1 MILVDTSV
9 WVGYLRGDATPAVE
23 RLEELIDR
31 SAAIATTE
39 PIVMELLAGATRP
52 QELARVEAL
61 ADGLPLIPIDAVTD
75 YRDAA
80 QLYRSSAQ
88 NGHPIRSMLDCVI
101 AAVAI
106 RRDLPLLH
114 QDRDFVFLAAISPL
128 RVELAG

>member
-39 PIVMELLAGATRP
+39 PIVVELLAGATRP

-61 ADGLPLIPIDAVTD
+61 ADGLPSIPVDAVTD
-75 YRDAA
+75 YRDAG
-80 QLYRSSAQ
+80 QLYRSSAL

-114 QDRDFVFLAAISPL
+114 QDRDFAFLAEISPL
-128 RVELAG
+128 RDELTG

>member
-39 PIVMELLAGATRP
+39 PIVMELLAGASRP

-61 ADGLPLIPIDAVTD
+61 TDGLPSIPVDAVTD

-80 QLYRSSAQ
+80 QLYRSSAL

-114 QDRDFVFLAAISPL
+114 QDRDFAFLAAISPL